1 MLTRNAATVSSILK
15 VGAAAGA
22 ALTMV
27 AGMPMSIA
35 ATTEGDGGSAASIT
49 VSDRLDQAAQF
60 LADKQVVK
68 ARSIL
73 LELNRSADTMS
84 SRDQGRLNALLS
96 NASKALKALP
106 AEEVSLQTAAD
117 AMTRD
122 ELVLAE
128 RHAKAVIEAPS
139 ATNAQSGVAR
149 DLLTKIT
156 ARRELISD
164 QAKPLVTKAVEAFDA
179 GNTAQAKALLTRVS
193 SAGMTMD
200 APTAAIVAD
209 YQTRIVLAEEAGA
222 ASASMMQ
229 PGVIKP
235 VDEKADEKTDAA
247 PVAQGEPAPQPAAQP
262 PAQPANNPE
271 LVPVPAGGARQPA
284 APRSTQPANLPPV
297 QDSQPAAQPQP
308 ETQPAAEATP
318 APAAAPAPAAEPA
331 PAAAPAPAANDPIQ
345 MARQLEAQSLLATA
359 DKAFEEG
366 RMNEAVSQYD
376 RLLRE
381 FVGSLNDSER
391 AGAELRASEARARL
405 NAGGGNLIT
414 SEIDRRTLQRQ
425 QVLAEYENDMERARR
440 ALEERNTSEAR
451 TLVAQANLRINAGRS
466 VLAEPEFE
474 EYAGQVRDLRAQIDS
489 ADSQIQAEVA
499 RQRAA
504 ELQAAAIEAQSNAQS
519 AKERKIAEAVDRVR
533 ALQREMKYGEAM
545 QVTEQILFLDPINP
559 TGLLLRDILAD
570 MMTFQRFE
578 RARKSGVE
586 RVAGMSVENTEALLP
601 PIGFIEYPS
610 NWPQIFARGDN
621 PAFSDS
627 EEDRRVLSTLQ
638 SRRIPVA
645 FNDTP
650 LANVLEFFKT
660 ITLLNMDVDWQSL
673 ENVGISRDT
682 PVTLNLSNVTVET
695 ALSRVA
701 ERVSPDQYTGAAWS
715 INDGVLTIAS
725 REVINRNK
733 ALVIYDI
740 RDLIVEVPDYLGAP
754 DFDLN
759 TVLQQGGGQ
768 GGGGGGRSPF
778 EEQDED
784 RERRTLEERTNEI
797 IDIITTNVD
806 TNGWQ
811 QNGGDVGMIQQLG
824 GNLIITNTP
833 ANHRAIHNLLGKLR
847 SARAVQINVET
858 RFLLVSQDFFEQ
870 VGFDIDV
877 YFNAKNNQVRAARA
891 TDPNFLPSDFFDGQG
906 RYTSSTIDTTNT
918 RGEGGIRPGVG
929 DDPTPTNGLIP
940 VARPS
945 PLSVIGAPSNSL
957 GITQALAGGEFASG
971 LLTGAPA
978 LGVSGQFLDDLQV
991 DFLIKATQADRR
1003 TVTLTAPRLTFTN
1016 GQTSNI
1022 YVATQQS
1029 FIADLTPVVADS
1041 AVGFDPEPGVVTE
1054 GVVMLVDGTVTAD
1067 RRYVVLNIDTTVGT
1081 VDGIRAIPV
1090 TAVAGGQLVNSDEV
1104 GSNVEAPTITVTRVQ
1119 TTVTVPDQGTILLGG
1134 QRLVTEQEV
1143 ESGVPVL
1150 SKIPI
1155 INRFFTNR
1163 VESREEQSLLILL
1176 KPTIL
1181 IQSENE
1187 DRAFPGLNQTI
1198 GLTGPN

>member
-1 MLTRNAATVSSILK
+1 MLTRNAATVSSFLK

-27 AGMPMSIA
+27 AGMPMSLAATPDGAAA
-35 ATTEGDGGSAASIT
+35 ATTT
-49 VSDRLDQAAQF
+49 VSERLDQAAQF

-84 SRDQGRLNALLS
+84 GRDQSRLNALLS

-106 AEEVSLQTAAD
+106 AEDVSLQTAED
-117 AMTRD
+117 ALTRD

-128 RHAKAVIEAPS
+128 RHANAVIEAPN
-139 ATNAQSGVAR
+139 ATNAQSAVAR
-149 DLLTKIT
+149 GLLAKIT
-156 ARRELISD
+156 ARRDLISD
-164 QAKPLVTKAVEAFDA
+164 QADTLVAKAVESFDA
-179 GNTAQAKALLTRVS
+179 GNAAQAKALLTRVT

-200 APTAAIVAD
+200 APTAAVVAD
-209 YQTRIVLAEEAGA
+209 YQTRIVLAEEAGI

-235 VDEKADEKTDAA
+235 IDDKADDKADEGQ
-247 PVAQGEPAPQPAAQP
+247 PVAQQQPADQP
-262 PAQPANNPE
+262 D
-271 LVPVPAGGARQPA
+271 LVPVPSGGARQPA
-284 APRSTQPANLPPV
+284 APRTTQPANLPPV
-297 QDSQPAAQPQP
+297 QDGQPVAQAQPAAQPDSQPAAQP
-308 ETQPAAEATP
+308 AAEPSVQP
-318 APAAAPAPAAEPA
+318 APAADAPAAQPAPAPAAD
-331 PAAAPAPAANDPIQ
+331 DPIA

-366 RMNEAVSQYD
+366 RMNEAVSQYE

-381 FVGSLNDSER
+381 FGGSLSQSER
-391 AGAELRASEARARL
+391 SGAELRAGEARARL

-440 ALEERNTSEAR
+440 ALEQRNTSEAR

-474 EYAGQVRDLRAQIDS
+474 EYASNVRDLRAQIDA

-504 ELQAAAIEAQSNAQS
+504 ELQAAAVEAQRNAQS

-533 ALQREMKYGEAM
+533 ALQKEMKYAEAL

-559 TGLLLRDILAD
+559 TGLLLRDILTD
-570 MMTFQRFE
+570 MVTFQRFNAARNKTIE
-578 RARKSGVE
+578 RLADISIDNAE
-586 RVAGMSVENTEALLP
+586 AIIPSV
-601 PIGFIEYPS
+601 GFVEYPS

-627 EEDRRVLSTLQ
+627 EEDRRVLATLQ

-682 PVTLNLSNVTVET
+682 PVSLNLTNVTVET
-695 ALSRVA
+695 ALSRIT
-701 ERVSPDQYTGAAWS
+701 ERVSPDQFTGAAWS
-715 INDGVLTIAS
+715 ISDGVLTIAS

-759 TVLQQGGGQ
+759 TVLQQGGQ
-768 GGGGGGRSPF
+768 GGGGTGQSPF
-778 EEQDED
+778 EEQDVE

-797 IDIITTNVD
+797 VDIITTNVD

-847 SARAVQINVET
+847 AARAVQINVET

-891 TDPNFLPSDFFDGQG
+891 TDPNFLPSDFFDDRG
-906 RYTSSTIDTTNT
+906 RYSNTTIDTTNT
-918 RGEGGIRPGVG
+918 RGDNGIRPATGQ
-929 DDPTPTNGLIP
+929 TPIATNGLIP

-945 PLSVIGAPSNSL
+945 PLSVIGAPQNSL
-957 GITQALAGGEFASG
+957 GLSESLAASEFASNI
-971 LLTGAPA
+971 LNAAPA

-1029 FIADLTPVVADS
+1029 FVSDLTPVVADS
-1041 AVGFDPEPGVVTE
+1041 AVGFDPQPGVVTE

-1067 RRYVVLNIDTTVGT
+1067 RRYVVLNVDTTVGT
-1081 VDGIRAIPV
+1081 IDSIDQQELS
-1090 TAVAGGQLVNSDEV
+1090 AVAGGQLVNSAEV
-1104 GSNVEAPTITVTRVQ
+1104 GSFIEQPQITVTRVQ

-1143 ESGVPVL
+1143 ETGVPVL

-1187 DRAFPGLNQTI
+1187 DRAFPGLNQTV
-1198 GLTGPN
+1198 GFGPN